1 MLRRTVSAMAGV
13 LVLVLATVFTVF
25 TAGAAQAQANPGC
38 QQGYNTQDLGGS
50 AQVQQGQ
57 DHTENFD
64 CAPPNTDMN
73 VQVNSATVLNL
84 GTVRSDA
91 NGRFSVTFN
100 TGSLAIGPHTVT
112 ASGGGITLTRHF
124 TVVSPASARAPI
136 PRTGSSSTIPM
147 TSIALALLGAGGLLV
162 LFARR
167 RRHGIVS

>member
-1 MLRRTVSAMAGV
+1 MLRRTATIVSAV
-13 LVLVLATVFTVF
+13 LVVALGLAAASGV
-25 TAGAAQAQANPGC
+25 AGAQTNPNC
-38 QQGYNTQDLGGS
+38 QNQQGYNTQDLGGN

-73 VQVNSATVLNL
+73 VQVNSANVLNL

-100 TGSLAIGPHTVT
+100 TASLALGPHTVT
-112 ASGGGITLTRHF
+112 ATGAGITLTRHF
-124 TVVSPASARAPI
+124 TVVGPAAAGAPI

-147 TSIALALLGAGGLLV
+147 VSIALALLGAGGLLV

-167 RRHGIVS
+167 RRSGIVA

>member
-1 MLRRTVSAMAGV
+1 MLRRTATVVGAVLVVALGFVGAAGV
-13 LVLVLATVFTVF
+13 
-25 TAGAAQAQANPGC
+25 AQAQTNTNC
-38 QQGYNTQDLGGS
+38 QNQQGYNTQDLGGN

-100 TGSLAIGPHTVT
+100 TGSLAVGPHTVT
-112 ASGGGITLTRHF
+112 ATGGGITLTRHF
-124 TVVSPASARAPI
+124 TVVGPAAAGTGI
-136 PRTGSSSTIPM
+136 AKTGSGSTIPM

-167 RRHGIVS
+167 RRRGLVA